1 MTRVA
6 RRLLLM
12 ALWARALAM
21 VIMTDKRNK
30 NAKSK
35 GKSLSPNEVSELLRN
50 FYQPEESS
58 IQNFDEFYIQ
68 LRNKIDGAKFENAAT
83 DKRNSIQE
91 DYNRREEQLQK
102 MLADIDVSGRTSIK
116 RKSARLT
123 RLAVVLLLASALVAA
138 GVLAYKYMHQVKPL
152 AAETKLST
160 EQSKKL
166 SQIDAE
172 WQNFKTQQL
181 LRIEESQNKFNLEMR
196 KDKPDTNVVAVY
208 ERELLE
214 AKAALSAAKTR
225 MLLSKKAVKA

>member
-152 AAETKLST
+152 AAETKLSA